1 MMEQDKYLTVAAIT
15 KYIEKKFEVDPYMK
29 QVFVRGEIS
38 NLKQPASG
46 HLYFTVKDEFAML
59 RSVMFHKAVQKIG
72 FVPEDGMNVLITGR
86 IGVFTKAGRYQF
98 YAEHM
103 EPDGVGALYIQLE
116 QLKSQLEKEG
126 LFAETHKKVLPSF
139 PSKVAVVTSKTG
151 AAVRDI
157 LTTIHRRMPSVEVIV
172 YPTIVQGE
180 KAAQKIVEN
189 IGKINQ
195 RNDIDVMIIGR
206 GGGSLEELWA
216 FNEEP
221 VVRAV
226 YDSDVPVISAVG
238 HETDFALSDFSADVR
253 AATPTAA
260 AELAVPDYRDLE
272 ERLAERKYRLLAV
285 TRQALERKER
295 SLEQLK
301 QHLIL
306 NGPKHQLEKQME
318 RTDYFSERLNNAFS
332 KQIFVKQ
339 TVFDR
344 LNDRLHYYHPN
355 KEIELQKEQMAL
367 RLQALEKAMKQL
379 LKDKQ
384 QSFFRQID
392 ALEHLS
398 PLSLLKRGFGVTYKE
413 NMLVKSVQELEVGD
427 NIQVKMQGGQ
437 IEALITAKEEDISG
451 N

>member
-1 MMEQDKYLTVAAIT
+1 MEQDKYLTVAAIT

-72 FVPEDGMNVLITGR
+72 FVPEDGMNVLVTGR

-116 QLKSQLEKEG
+116 QLKAQLEKEG

-306 NGPKHQLEKQME
+306 NGPKHQLEQRME

-339 TVFDR
+339 TAFDR

-355 KEIELQKEQMAL
+355 KEIELQKEQMTL
-367 RLQALEKAMKQL
+367 HLQALDKAMKQL

-384 QSFFRQID
+384 QSFFRQVD

-413 NMLVKSVQELEVGD
+413 NTLVKSVQELEVGD
-427 NIQVKMQGGQ
+427 NIQVKMQGGH
-437 IEALITAKEEDISG
+437 IDALITAKEEDISG

>member
-1 MMEQDKYLTVAAIT
+1 MEQDKYLTVAAIT

-260 AELAVPDYRDLE
+260 AELAVPDYCDLE

-306 NGPKHQLEKQME
+306 NGPKHQLEQQME

>member
-1 MMEQDKYLTVAAIT
+1 MEQDKYLTVAAIT

-72 FVPEDGMNVLITGR
+72 FVPEDGMNVLVTGR

-116 QLKSQLEKEG
+116 QLKAQLEKEG

-260 AELAVPDYRDLE
+260 AELAAPDYRDLE

-306 NGPKHQLEKQME
+306 NGPKHQLEQQME

-339 TVFDR
+339 TAFDR

-355 KEIELQKEQMAL
+355 KEIELQKEQMTL
-367 RLQALEKAMKQL
+367 HLQALDKAMKQL

-384 QSFFRQID
+384 QSFFRQVD

-413 NMLVKSVQELEVGD
+413 NTLVKSVQELEVGD
-427 NIQVKMQGGQ
+427 NIQVKMQGGH
-437 IEALITAKEEDISG
+437 IDALITAKEEDISG

>member
-72 FVPEDGMNVLITGR
+72 FVPEDGMNVLVTGR

-116 QLKSQLEKEG
+116 QLKAQLEKEG

-189 IGKINQ
+189 IGRINQ

-272 ERLAERKYRLLAV
+272 ERFAERKYRLLAV

-306 NGPKHQLEKQME
+306 NGPKHQLEQQME

-339 TVFDR
+339 TAFDR

-355 KEIELQKEQMAL
+355 KEIELQKEQMTL
-367 RLQALEKAMKQL
+367 HLQALDKAMKQL

-384 QSFFRQID
+384 QSFFRQVD

-413 NMLVKSVQELEVGD
+413 NTLVKSVQELEVGD
-427 NIQVKMQGGQ
+427 NIQVKMQGGH
-437 IEALITAKEEDISG
+437 IDALITAKEEDISG

>member
-1 MMEQDKYLTVAAIT
+1 MEQDKYLTVVAIT

-72 FVPEDGMNVLITGR
+72 FVPEDGMNVLVTGR

-116 QLKSQLEKEG
+116 QLKAQLEKEG

-306 NGPKHQLEKQME
+306 NGPKHQLEQQME

-339 TVFDR
+339 TAFDR

-355 KEIELQKEQMAL
+355 KEIELQKEQMTL
-367 RLQALEKAMKQL
+367 HLQALDKAMKQL

-384 QSFFRQID
+384 QSFFRQVD

-413 NMLVKSVQELEVGD
+413 NTLVKSVQELEVGD
-427 NIQVKMQGGQ
+427 NIQVKMQGGH
-437 IEALITAKEEDISG
+437 IDALITAKEEDISG

>member
-1 MMEQDKYLTVAAIT
+1 MEQDKYLTVAAIT

-72 FVPEDGMNVLITGR
+72 FVPEDGMNVLVTGR

-98 YAEHM
+98 YAEYM

-116 QLKSQLEKEG
+116 QLKAQLEKEG

-306 NGPKHQLEKQME
+306 NGPKHQLEQQME

-339 TVFDR
+339 TAFDR

-355 KEIELQKEQMAL
+355 KEIELQKEQMTL
-367 RLQALEKAMKQL
+367 HLQALDKAMKQL

-384 QSFFRQID
+384 QSFFRQVD

-413 NMLVKSVQELEVGD
+413 NTLVKSVQELEVGD
-427 NIQVKMQGGQ
+427 NIQVKMQGGH
-437 IEALITAKEEDISG
+437 IDALITAKEEDISG

>member
-46 HLYFTVKDEFAML
+46 HLYFTVKDEFSML

-285 TRQALERKER
+285 TRQVLERKER

-306 NGPKHQLEKQME
+306 NGPKHQLEQQME

-339 TVFDR
+339 TAFDR

-355 KEIELQKEQMAL
+355 KEIELQKEQMTL
-367 RLQALEKAMKQL
+367 RLQALDKAMKQL

-384 QSFFRQID
+384 QSFFRQVY

-413 NMLVKSVQELEVGD
+413 NTLVKSVQELEVGD
-427 NIQVKMQGGQ
+427 NIQVKLQGGQ
-437 IEALITAKEEDISG
+437 IEALITAKEEDTSG

>member
-72 FVPEDGMNVLITGR
+72 FVPEDGMNVLVTGR
-86 IGVFTKAGRYQF
+86 IGVFTKGGRYQF

-116 QLKSQLEKEG
+116 QLKAQLEKEG

-285 TRQALERKER
+285 TRQVLERKER

-306 NGPKHQLEKQME
+306 NGPKHQLEQQME

-339 TVFDR
+339 TAFDR

-355 KEIELQKEQMAL
+355 KEIELQKEQMTL
-367 RLQALEKAMKQL
+367 RLQALDKAMKQL

-384 QSFFRQID
+384 QSFFRQVD

-413 NMLVKSVQELEVGD
+413 NTLVKSVQELEVGD
-427 NIQVKMQGGQ
+427 NIQVKMQGGH
-437 IEALITAKEEDISG
+437 IDALITAKEEDISG

>member
-59 RSVMFHKAVQKIG
+59 RSVMFHKAVQKIS

-86 IGVFTKAGRYQF
+86 IGVFNKAGRYQF

-103 EPDGVGALYIQLE
+103 EPDGVGALYIQFE
-116 QLKSQLEKEG
+116 QLKAQLEKEG

-189 IGKINQ
+189 IGRINQ

-272 ERLAERKYRLLAV
+272 ERLAERKYRLRAV
-285 TRQALERKER
+285 TRQLLERKER

-301 QHLIL
+301 QHLML
-306 NGPKHQLEKQME
+306 NGPKHQLEQQME
-318 RTDYFSERLNNAFS
+318 RTDYFAERLNNAFS
-332 KQIFVKQ
+332 KQVFVKQ
-339 TVFDR
+339 TAFQR
-344 LNDRLHYYHPN
+344 LNDRLHYYHPK
-355 KEIELQKEQMAL
+355 KEIELQKEQIAL
-367 RLQALEKAMKQL
+367 RRQALDKAMKQL

-384 QSFFRQID
+384 QSFFRQVD

-413 NMLVKSVQELEVGD
+413 NTLVKSVQELEVGD

-437 IEALITAKEEDISG
+437 IDALITAKEEDTSG

>member
-72 FVPEDGMNVLITGR
+72 FVPEDGMNVLVTGR

-98 YAEHM
+98 YAEYM

-116 QLKSQLEKEG
+116 QLKAQLEKEG

-306 NGPKHQLEKQME
+306 NGPKHQLEQQME

-339 TVFDR
+339 TAFDR

-355 KEIELQKEQMAL
+355 KEIELQKEQMTL
-367 RLQALEKAMKQL
+367 HLQALDKAMKQL

-384 QSFFRQID
+384 QSFFRQVD

-413 NMLVKSVQELEVGD
+413 NTLVKSVQELEVGD
-427 NIQVKMQGGQ
+427 NIQVKMQGGH
-437 IEALITAKEEDISG
+437 IDALITAKEEDISG

>member
-1 MMEQDKYLTVAAIT
+1 MEQDKYLTVAAIT

-206 GGGSLEELWA
+206 GGGSLEELWV

-306 NGPKHQLEKQME
+306 NGPKHQLEQQME

>member
-1 MMEQDKYLTVAAIT
+1 MEQDKYLTVAAIT

-98 YAEHM
+98 YAEYM

-306 NGPKHQLEKQME
+306 NGPKHQLEQQME

>member
-72 FVPEDGMNVLITGR
+72 FVPEDGMNVLVTGR

-116 QLKSQLEKEG
+116 QLKAQLEKEG

-306 NGPKHQLEKQME
+306 NGPKHQLEQQME

-339 TVFDR
+339 TAFDR
-344 LNDRLHYYHPN
+344 LNDRLHYYHSN
-355 KEIELQKEQMAL
+355 KEIELQKEQMTL
-367 RLQALEKAMKQL
+367 HLQALDKAMKQL

-384 QSFFRQID
+384 QYFFRQVD

-413 NMLVKSVQELEVGD
+413 NTLVKSVQELEVGD
-427 NIQVKMQGGQ
+427 NIQVKMQGGH
-437 IEALITAKEEDISG
+437 IDALITAKEEDISG

>member
-72 FVPEDGMNVLITGR
+72 FVPEDGMNVLVTGR

-116 QLKSQLEKEG
+116 QLKAQLEKEG

-306 NGPKHQLEKQME
+306 NGPKHQLEQQME

-339 TVFDR
+339 TAFDR
-344 LNDRLHYYHPN
+344 LNNRLHYYHPN
-355 KEIELQKEQMAL
+355 KEIELQKEQMTL
-367 RLQALEKAMKQL
+367 HLQALDKAMKQL

-384 QSFFRQID
+384 QYFFRQVD

-413 NMLVKSVQELEVGD
+413 NTLVKSVQELEVGD
-427 NIQVKMQGGQ
+427 NIQVKMQGGH
-437 IEALITAKEEDISG
+437 IDALITAKEEDISG

>member
-72 FVPEDGMNVLITGR
+72 FVPEDGMNVLVTGR

-116 QLKSQLEKEG
+116 QLKAQLEKEG

-306 NGPKHQLEKQME
+306 NGPKHQLEQQME

-339 TVFDR
+339 TAFDR
-344 LNDRLHYYHPN
+344 LNDWLHYYHPN
-355 KEIELQKEQMAL
+355 KEIELQKEQMTL
-367 RLQALEKAMKQL
+367 HLQALDKAMKQL

-384 QSFFRQID
+384 QSFFRQVD

-413 NMLVKSVQELEVGD
+413 NTLVKSVQELEVGD
-427 NIQVKMQGGQ
+427 NIQVKMQGGH
-437 IEALITAKEEDISG
+437 IDALITAKEEDISG

>member
-1 MMEQDKYLTVAAIT
+1 MEQDKYLTVAAIT

-116 QLKSQLEKEG
+116 QLKAQLEKEG

-151 AAVRDI
+151 AAVLDI

-285 TRQALERKER
+285 TRQVLERKER

-306 NGPKHQLEKQME
+306 NGPKHQLEQQME

-339 TVFDR
+339 TAFDR

-355 KEIELQKEQMAL
+355 KEIELQKEQMTL
-367 RLQALEKAMKQL
+367 RLQALDKAMKQL

-384 QSFFRQID
+384 QSFFRQVD

-413 NMLVKSVQELEVGD
+413 NTLVKSVQELEVGD
-427 NIQVKMQGGQ
+427 NIQVKMQGGH
-437 IEALITAKEEDISG
+437 IDALITAKEEDISG

>member
-206 GGGSLEELWA
+206 GGGSLEELWV

-306 NGPKHQLEKQME
+306 NGPKHQLEQQME

>member
-1 MMEQDKYLTVAAIT
+1 MEQDKYLTVAAIT

-46 HLYFTVKDEFAML
+46 HLYFTVKDEFAMF

-285 TRQALERKER
+285 TRQELERKER

-306 NGPKHQLEKQME
+306 NGPKHQLEQQME

>member
-72 FVPEDGMNVLITGR
+72 FVPEDGMNVLVTGR

-116 QLKSQLEKEG
+116 QLKAQLEKEG

-285 TRQALERKER
+285 TRQVLERKER

-306 NGPKHQLEKQME
+306 NGPKHQLEQQME

-339 TVFDR
+339 TAFDR

-355 KEIELQKEQMAL
+355 KEIELQKEQMTL
-367 RLQALEKAMKQL
+367 RLQALDKAMKQL

-384 QSFFRQID
+384 QSLFRQVD

-413 NMLVKSVQELEVGD
+413 NTLVKSVQELEVGD
-427 NIQVKMQGGQ
+427 NIQVKMQGGH
-437 IEALITAKEEDISG
+437 IDALITAKEEDISG

>member
-1 MMEQDKYLTVAAIT
+1 MEQDKYLTVAAIT

-98 YAEHM
+98 YAGHM

-306 NGPKHQLEKQME
+306 NGPKHQLEQQME

>member
-72 FVPEDGMNVLITGR
+72 FVPEDGMNVLVTGR

-116 QLKSQLEKEG
+116 QLKAQLEKEG
-126 LFAETHKKVLPSF
+126 LFAEMHKKVLPSF

-285 TRQALERKER
+285 TRQVLERKER

-306 NGPKHQLEKQME
+306 NGPKHQLEQQME

-339 TVFDR
+339 TAFDR

-355 KEIELQKEQMAL
+355 KEIELQKEQMTL
-367 RLQALEKAMKQL
+367 RLQALDKTMKQL

-384 QSFFRQID
+384 QSFFRQVD

-413 NMLVKSVQELEVGD
+413 NTLVKSVQELEVGD

-437 IEALITAKEEDISG
+437 IEALITAKEEDTSG

>member
-1 MMEQDKYLTVAAIT
+1 MEQDKYLTVAAIT

-126 LFAETHKKVLPSF
+126 LFAGTHKKVLPSF

-285 TRQALERKER
+285 TRQVLERKER

-306 NGPKHQLEKQME
+306 NGPKHQLEQQME

-339 TVFDR
+339 TAFDR

-355 KEIELQKEQMAL
+355 KEIELQKEQMTL
-367 RLQALEKAMKQL
+367 RLQALDKAMKQL

-384 QSFFRQID
+384 QSFFRQVY

-413 NMLVKSVQELEVGD
+413 NTLVKSVQELEVGD
-427 NIQVKMQGGQ
+427 NIQVKLQGGQ
-437 IEALITAKEEDISG
+437 IEALITAKEEDTSG

>member
-72 FVPEDGMNVLITGR
+72 FVPEDGMNVLVTGR

-116 QLKSQLEKEG
+116 QLKAQLEKEG

-306 NGPKHQLEKQME
+306 NGPKHQLEQQME

-339 TVFDR
+339 TAFDR
-344 LNDRLHYYHPN
+344 LNNRLHYYHPN
-355 KEIELQKEQMAL
+355 KEIELQKEQMTL
-367 RLQALEKAMKQL
+367 HLQALDKAMKQL

-384 QSFFRQID
+384 QSFFRQVD

-413 NMLVKSVQELEVGD
+413 NTLVKSVQELEVGD
-427 NIQVKMQGGQ
+427 NIQVKMQGGH
-437 IEALITAKEEDISG
+437 IDALITAKEEDISG

>member
-72 FVPEDGMNVLITGR
+72 FVPEDGMNVLVTGR

-116 QLKSQLEKEG
+116 QLKAQLEKEG

-238 HETDFALSDFSADVR
+238 HATDFALSDFSADVR

-306 NGPKHQLEKQME
+306 NGPKHQLEQQME

-339 TVFDR
+339 TAFDR

-355 KEIELQKEQMAL
+355 KEIELQKEQMTL
-367 RLQALEKAMKQL
+367 HLQALDKAMKQL

-384 QSFFRQID
+384 QYFFRQVD

-413 NMLVKSVQELEVGD
+413 NTLVKSVQELEVGD
-427 NIQVKMQGGQ
+427 NIQVKMQGGH
-437 IEALITAKEEDISG
+437 IDALITAKEEDISG

>member
-126 LFAETHKKVLPSF
+126 LFAETQKKVLPSF

-306 NGPKHQLEKQME
+306 NGPKHQLEQQME
-318 RTDYFSERLNNAFS
+318 RTDYFSERLNNAFP

>member
-1 MMEQDKYLTVAAIT
+1 MEQDKYLTVAAIT

-86 IGVFTKAGRYQF
+86 IGVFTKSGRYQF

-306 NGPKHQLEKQME
+306 NGPKHQLEQQME

>member
-1 MMEQDKYLTVAAIT
+1 MEQDKYLTVAAIT

-126 LFAETHKKVLPSF
+126 LFAETQKKVLPSF

-306 NGPKHQLEKQME
+306 NGPKHQLEQQME
-318 RTDYFSERLNNAFS
+318 RTDYFSERLNNAFP

>member
-1 MMEQDKYLTVAAIT
+1 MEQDKYLTVAAIT

-72 FVPEDGMNVLITGR
+72 FVPEDGMNVLVTGR

-116 QLKSQLEKEG
+116 QLKAQLEKEG
-126 LFAETHKKVLPSF
+126 LFAETHKKALPSF

-306 NGPKHQLEKQME
+306 NGPKHQLEQQME

-339 TVFDR
+339 TAFDR

-355 KEIELQKEQMAL
+355 KEIELQKEQMTL
-367 RLQALEKAMKQL
+367 HLQALDKAMKQL

-384 QSFFRQID
+384 QSFFRQVD

-413 NMLVKSVQELEVGD
+413 NTLVKSVQELEVGD
-427 NIQVKMQGGQ
+427 NIQVKMQGGH
-437 IEALITAKEEDISG
+437 IDALITAKEEDISG

>member
-1 MMEQDKYLTVAAIT
+1 MEQDKYLTVAAIT

-306 NGPKHQLEKQME
+306 NGSKHQLEQQME

-355 KEIELQKEQMAL
+355 KEIELQKGQMAL

>member
-1 MMEQDKYLTVAAIT
+1 MEQDKYLTVAAIT

-72 FVPEDGMNVLITGR
+72 FVPEDGMNVLVTGR

-116 QLKSQLEKEG
+116 QLKAQLEKEG

-306 NGPKHQLEKQME
+306 NGPKHQLEQQME

-339 TVFDR
+339 TAFDR
-344 LNDRLHYYHPN
+344 LNNRLHYYHPN
-355 KEIELQKEQMAL
+355 KEIELQKEQMTL
-367 RLQALEKAMKQL
+367 HLQALDKAMKQL

-384 QSFFRQID
+384 QSFFRQVD

-413 NMLVKSVQELEVGD
+413 NTLVKSVQELEVGD
-427 NIQVKMQGGQ
+427 NIQVKMQGGH
-437 IEALITAKEEDISG
+437 IDALITAKEEDISG

>member
-1 MMEQDKYLTVAAIT
+1 MEQDKYLTVAAIT

-72 FVPEDGMNVLITGR
+72 FVPEDGMNVLVTGR

-116 QLKSQLEKEG
+116 QLKAQLEKEG

-189 IGKINQ
+189 IGRINQ

-272 ERLAERKYRLLAV
+272 ERFAERKYRLLAV

-306 NGPKHQLEKQME
+306 NGPKHQLEQQME

-339 TVFDR
+339 TAFDR

-355 KEIELQKEQMAL
+355 KEIELQKEQMTL
-367 RLQALEKAMKQL
+367 HLQALDKAMKQL

-384 QSFFRQID
+384 QSFFRQVD

-413 NMLVKSVQELEVGD
+413 NTLVKSVQELEVGD
-427 NIQVKMQGGQ
+427 NIQVKMQGGH
-437 IEALITAKEEDISG
+437 IDALITAKEEDISG

>member
-1 MMEQDKYLTVAAIT
+1 MEQDKYLTVAAIT
-15 KYIEKKFEVDPYMK
+15 KYIEKKFGVDPYMK

-72 FVPEDGMNVLITGR
+72 FVPEDGMNVLVTGR

-116 QLKSQLEKEG
+116 QLKAQLEKEG

-306 NGPKHQLEKQME
+306 NGPKHQLEQQME

-339 TVFDR
+339 TAFDR

-355 KEIELQKEQMAL
+355 KEIELQKEQMTL
-367 RLQALEKAMKQL
+367 HLQALDKAMKQL

-384 QSFFRQID
+384 QSFFRQVD

-413 NMLVKSVQELEVGD
+413 NTLVKSVQELEVGD
-427 NIQVKMQGGQ
+427 NIQVKMQGGH
-437 IEALITAKEEDISG
+437 IDALITAKEEDISG

>member
-1 MMEQDKYLTVAAIT
+1 MEQDKYLTVAAIT

-72 FVPEDGMNVLITGR
+72 FVPEDGMNVLVTGR

-116 QLKSQLEKEG
+116 QLKAQLEKEG

-306 NGPKHQLEKQME
+306 NGPKHQLEQQME

-339 TVFDR
+339 TAFDR
-344 LNDRLHYYHPN
+344 LNDWLHYYHPN
-355 KEIELQKEQMAL
+355 KEIELQKEQMTL
-367 RLQALEKAMKQL
+367 HLQALDKAMKQL

-384 QSFFRQID
+384 QSFFRQVD

-413 NMLVKSVQELEVGD
+413 NTLVKSVQELEVGD
-427 NIQVKMQGGQ
+427 NIQVKMQGGH
-437 IEALITAKEEDISG
+437 IDALITAKEEDISG

>member
-1 MMEQDKYLTVAAIT
+1 MEQDKYLTVVAIT

-72 FVPEDGMNVLITGR
+72 FVPEDGMNVLVTGR

-116 QLKSQLEKEG
+116 QLKAQLEKEG

-306 NGPKHQLEKQME
+306 NGPKHQLEQQME

-339 TVFDR
+339 TAFDR

-355 KEIELQKEQMAL
+355 KEIELQKEQMTL
-367 RLQALEKAMKQL
+367 HLQALDKAMKQL

-384 QSFFRQID
+384 QYFFRQVD

-413 NMLVKSVQELEVGD
+413 NTLVKSVQELEVGD
-427 NIQVKMQGGQ
+427 NIQVKMQGGH
-437 IEALITAKEEDISG
+437 IDALITAKEEDISG

>member
-72 FVPEDGMNVLITGR
+72 FVPEDGMNVLVTGR

-116 QLKSQLEKEG
+116 QLKAQLEKEG

-260 AELAVPDYRDLE
+260 AELAVPDYRDLA

-301 QHLIL
+301 QHLLL
-306 NGPKHQLEKQME
+306 NGPKHQLEQQME

-339 TVFDR
+339 TAFDR

-355 KEIELQKEQMAL
+355 KEIELQKEQMTL
-367 RLQALEKAMKQL
+367 HLQALDKAMKQL

-384 QSFFRQID
+384 QYFFRQVD

-413 NMLVKSVQELEVGD
+413 NTLVKSVQELEVGD
-427 NIQVKMQGGQ
+427 NIQVKMQGGH
-437 IEALITAKEEDISG
+437 IDALITAKEEDISG

>member
-1 MMEQDKYLTVAAIT
+1 MEQDKYLTVAAIT

-46 HLYFTVKDEFAML
+46 HLYFTVKDEFATL

-72 FVPEDGMNVLITGR
+72 FVPEDGMNVLVTGR

-116 QLKSQLEKEG
+116 QLKAQLEKEG

-285 TRQALERKER
+285 TRQVLERKER

-306 NGPKHQLEKQME
+306 NGPKHQLEQQME

-339 TVFDR
+339 TAFDR

-355 KEIELQKEQMAL
+355 KEIELQKEQMTL
-367 RLQALEKAMKQL
+367 RLQALDKAMKQL

-384 QSFFRQID
+384 QSFFRQVD

-413 NMLVKSVQELEVGD
+413 NTLVKSVQELEVGD
-427 NIQVKMQGGQ
+427 NIQVKMQGGH
-437 IEALITAKEEDISG
+437 IDALITAKEEDISG

>member
-1 MMEQDKYLTVAAIT
+1 MEQDKYLTVAAIT
-15 KYIEKKFEVDPYMK
+15 KYIEKKFDVDPYMK

-59 RSVMFHKAVQKIG
+59 RSVMFQKAVQKIG

-98 YAEHM
+98 YAEYM

-116 QLKSQLEKEG
+116 QLKTQLEKEG

-180 KAAQKIVEN
+180 KSAQKIVEN
-189 IGKINQ
+189 IGRINQ

-272 ERLAERKYRLLAV
+272 ERLAERKYRLLTV
-285 TRQALERKER
+285 TRQLLERKER
-295 SLEQLK
+295 TLEQLK

-306 NGPKHQLEKQME
+306 NGPKHQLEQQIE
-318 RTDYFSERLNNAFS
+318 RTDYFSERLKNAFS
-332 KQIFVKQ
+332 KQVLLKQ
-339 TVFDR
+339 TMFNR
-344 LNDRLHYYHPN
+344 LNDRLHYYHPR
-355 KEIELQKEQMAL
+355 KEIELQNEQLAV
-367 RLQALEKAMKQL
+367 RKQALEKAMKRQ

-384 QSFFRQID
+384 QVFVRQIE

-398 PLSLLKRGFGVTYKE
+398 PLALLKRGFGVTYKE
-413 NMLVKSVQELEVGD
+413 GQLVKSVQDLEIGD
-427 NIQVKMQGGQ
+427 DIQVKMQGGH
-437 IEALITAKEEDISG
+437 IEASITAKEEDTSG